1 MQKIHA
7 IFYGNFPKRR
17 KTFESSPF
25 RWNPQVNKRKTPW
38 RGRGVDTPLA
48 EPSARGY
55 KGGFTRI
62 ESCRRRRAAAGPAGR
77 ARWGQV
83 EDAGGAARRKG
94 RPGAAHVTA
103 RPQPAAPRAA
113 AAASRAAAPG
123 VLRTRRCPPAPPPR
137 LSATEPGPELPPP
150 QPQPRALW

>member
-1 MQKIHA
+1 MGIFQKGA
-7 IFYGNFPKRR
+7 KR
-17 KTFESSPF
+17 SNPAPF
-25 RWNPQVNKRKTPW
+25 DGTHRWINEKTPW
-38 RGRGVDTPLA
+38 RRRGVDTPLA

-55 KGGFTRI
+55 KGGFTRT
-62 ESCRRRRAAAGPAGR
+62 ESCGRRRAAAGPAGR